1 MRNDGSQRARR
12 RHVRRGAR
20 RPGVRSPAH
29 RARLLT
35 RLDAEWAAFEES
47 YAGLPRSR
55 LTAPGVTGDWSVK
68 DILAHVT
75 TWEGEALKHLPL
87 ILAGGRPPR
96 YVRYGGID
104 AFNAKMTREKRGL
117 SLTEVLRQLHDT
129 HGRLVRLV
137 RRTPDAQFTHG
148 ARARRRLRLDTY
160 GHYPEH
166 ARAIRTW
173 RARVGAGT

>member
-1 MRNDGSQRARR
+1 
-12 RHVRRGAR
+12 
-20 RPGVRSPAH
+20 
-29 RARLLT
+29 
-35 RLDAEWAAFEES
+35 
-47 YAGLPRSR
+47 
-55 LTAPGVTGDWSVK
+55 VTGDWSVK

-166 ARAIRTW
+166 TRAIRTW
-173 RARVGAGT
+173 RARVGAGA